1 MRRILRDRPIAESA
15 TTAIR
20 TAILTG
26 ELRPGTRIRQ
36 EELADRL
43 AVSRAPIRQA
53 LAVLKGE
60 GLLHTDRGRG
70 TVVAPLDA
78 TLIRDLY
85 ELRGVV
91 ERFVAATLA
100 QRNDFAPEQSRAIVK
115 AGYQAASGANLRRLT
130 ELDLQF
136 HTGLYDAV
144 GNQVLSDVMRE
155 QWVHFR
161 RVMAATLAISGYPQQ
176 VWDEHTAILEAIES
190 HDPERAGTLA
200 AEHTHAASVRLTKVF
215 ESLNLE
221 IK

>member
-15 TTAIR
+15 TAAIR

-53 LAVLKGE
+53 LAVLKRE
-60 GLLHTDRGRG
+60 GLLQTNRGRG

-100 QRNDFAPEQSRAIVK
+100 ERPDFAATQNRAIVK
-115 AGYQAASGANLRRLT
+115 AGFEAVSSGNLRRLT

-136 HTGLYDAV
+136 HTALYDAV
-144 GNQVLSDVMRE
+144 GNQVLSEVMRA
-155 QWVHFR
+155 QWIHFR
-161 RVMAATLAISGYPQQ
+161 RVMTATLAISGYPQQ
-176 VWDEHTAILEAIES
+176 VWEEHAAILHAIEA
-190 HDPERAGTLA
+190 HDPDRAGALA
-200 AEHTHAASVRLTKVF
+200 AEHTHAASVRLTKIF
-215 ESLNLE
+215 ESLELTV
-221 IK
+221 K